1 MKFKLPRREGYATRR
16 EDAEIIDREYRHA
29 IKDLKM
35 NIWLNAIME
44 NNTSS
49 SITST
54 EAMEIADKIVAGFN
68 ARFLEIENER

>member
-29 IKDLKM
+29 IKEMEM
-35 NIWLNAIME
+35 NIWLNAIMA

-54 EAMEIADKIVAGFN
+54 EAMEIADKIVADFN
-68 ARFLEIENER
+68 TQFLKIEDER